1 MLQATSKPKYVP
13 FQGAGHTIGSS
24 TPVASAN
31 DVSHLTGAADASPQ
45 HSRSLIVDE
54 DKPASSL
61 QVFVW
66 IALRFALCKHLN
78 WRQPMLLLRTAEF
91 LLISE
96 GLCIYMRHVGVALQL
111 RLLDGTRM
119 VVRFNNDHTVAD
131 VRSFID
137 AARPGSSENYLLQTV
152 GFPPEKL
159 TNLAQTIEAAGL
171 RNAVIIQKR

>member
-1 MLQATSKPKYVP
+1 MLQASSKPKYVP

-24 TPVASAN
+24 TPVASAI

-54 DKPASSL
+54 DKPASS
-61 QVFVW
+61 
-66 IALRFALCKHLN
+66 
-78 WRQPMLLLRTAEF
+78 
-91 LLISE
+91 
-96 GLCIYMRHVGVALQL
+96 LQL